1 MKRKRSSRARE
12 KVEARD
18 IIDDTFSPE
27 DVWENPNP
35 IKRTIKVNQLP
46 WTDKQKDF
54 FKIALHKDT
63 SIIFVEGPAGT
74 SKSLQQIKY
83 K

>member
-54 FKIALHKDT
+54 FKIALNHST
-63 SIIFVEGPAGT
+63 RIVFVNGPAGT
-74 SKSLQQIKY
+74 AKSLLSV
-83 K
+83 